1 MGFFED
7 LGKELDKFAN
17 WLVDTRI
24 EEYYTGEELI
34 REEIDWKEYNLRER
48 RIAEYYDEEPELLY
62 WEEVEDSYYA
72 PVADFF
78 ENLEKG
84 TDEEVSNFVGELLG
98 RPEEEDDDEEWFEYF
113 AHLGFGYWNGER
125 RESEERTF
133 FSTSPNKKAEIRD
146 IMENDYGRR
155 DLYMGYGIGGPVVVD
170 VTDPYPVDKSEVDEN
185 EII

>member
-1 MGFFED
+1 MGWQEDFEKA
-7 LGKELDKFAN
+7 LQG
-17 WLVDTRI
+17 LVDFL
-24 EEYYTGEELI
+24 EEMDIPFEIIGEDD
-34 REEIDWKEYNLRER
+34 ID
-48 RIAEYYDEEPELLY
+48 DEPEVGIFHKDG
-62 WEEVEDSYYA
+62 EEVEDSYYA

-113 AHLGFGYWNGER
+113 AHLGFGYWDGER
-125 RESEERTF
+125 REAEERTF
-133 FSTSPNKKAEIRD
+133 FSTSQNKKDEIRD